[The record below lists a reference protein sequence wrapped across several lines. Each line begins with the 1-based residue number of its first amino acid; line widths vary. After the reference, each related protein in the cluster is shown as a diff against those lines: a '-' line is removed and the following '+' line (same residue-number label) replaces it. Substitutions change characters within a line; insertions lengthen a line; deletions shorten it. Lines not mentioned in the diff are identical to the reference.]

1 MAEHTRAEINSNP
14 MQNNSTVA
22 TSFEQAVQW
31 FVRLQNN
38 NVTQA
43 ERAAFE
49 AWLSDTANA
58 AAYRKVSQF
67 WNAPEFLDASQKTA
81 GLSGTSDSRAKTHIP
96 VFVRAAVIIV
106 ALGILFEVIGVSAI
120 LPGTRANH
128 MTAAGGQETVILEDG
143 SSAVLNTQSAINLA
157 YTASER
163 KVELLKGEAYF
174 DVRHDPARPFTIN
187 ADDVTVTALGTAFAV
202 RKFNGKTVITVAGGN
217 VSVSLAKAA
226 HHRVELEKGQQLAV
240 SSRRIGNISS
250 VDLYQ
255 SLAWLE
261 GRIIFDNMP
270 FEEVV
275 AELDRYLPG
284 RIFIA
289 SETLKSLRVTGNYK
303 TDDPLAVLDALV
315 RPNAKSLIQLSDYL
329 TIIK

>member
-1 MAEHTRAEINSNP
+1 

-81 GLSGTSDSRAKTHIP
+81 GPSGTNDSRAKTHIP

-120 LPGTRANH
+120 LPGTRAHH
-128 MTAAGGQETVILEDG
+128 MTAAGRQETVILEDG
-143 SSAVLNTQSAINLA
+143 SSAVLNTQSAIHLA

-174 DVRHDPARPFTIN
+174 DVRHDQTRPFTIS

-202 RKFNGKTVITVAGGN
+202 RKFNDKTVITVAGGN
-217 VSVSLAKAA
+217 VSVSLSKAA

-240 SSRRIGNISS
+240 SSKRIGNISS

-261 GRIIFDNMP
+261 GRIIFDNMR

>member
-1 MAEHTRAEINSNP
+1 
-14 MQNNSTVA
+14 MQNNNSTVA

-38 NVTQA
+38 NITQA

-49 AWLSDTANA
+49 AWLSNTVNA

-81 GLSGTSDSRAKTHIP
+81 SLSSPNDSHAKTHIP

-106 ALGILFEVIGVSAI
+106 ALGVLFEVIGVSAI
-120 LPGTRANH
+120 LPGIRADH
-128 MTAAGGQETVILEDG
+128 MTAAGRQETVTLEDG
-143 SSAVLNTQSAINLA
+143 SSVVLNTQSAISLA

-174 DVRHDPARPFTIN
+174 DVEHDQARPFTIN
-187 ADDVTVTALGTAFAV
+187 VDDVAVTVLGTAFAV
-202 RKFNGKTVITVAGGN
+202 RKFNNKTVITVASGN

-226 HHRVELEKGQQLAV
+226 HHSLKLEKGQQLVV
-240 SSRRIGNISS
+240 SSKHIGNISS
-250 VDLYQ
+250 VDLYK

-261 GRIIFDNMP
+261 GRIIFDNML

-284 RIFIA
+284 KIFIA

-303 TDDPLAVLDALV
+303 TDNPLSVLDALV
-315 RPNAKSLIQLSDYL
+315 SPNARSLIQLSDYL
-329 TIIK
+329 TVIK